1 MPIGLVAKA
10 LGVASKGFTPFSK
23 NMPFS
28 LPSKCMPYD
37 WTSAPVKASIATCV
51 DGVRCGA
58 IEIGRETDAVTYA
71 AVLDLGL
78 AHPLLRRHDA
88 GVLRALDV
96 LVELREA
103 DGIPGALPGHRVA
116 GLNTSRHALQRRR
129 GLGLQCRRRGGRRGR
144 HEARGRRD
152 ERQADGDS
160 GHLFLTCGDELVV
173 GAFGTLGLRSCVFAI
188 RAAPRRPPASRCRV
202 PSRSQAAPP
211 GSAAENPTSTELS
224 AGRAAPRPVARQSPC
239 RGVRWVC

>member
-37 WTSAPVKASIATCV
+37 WTSAPVNASIATCGDGVKV
-51 DGVRCGA
+51 DGAVGRDRGR
-58 IEIGRETDAVTYA
+58 RETDAVTYA

-103 DGIPGALPGHRVA
+103 DRVPGALSRHGVA
-116 GLNTSRHALQRRR
+116 GLNTTAHALQRRR
-129 GLGLQCRRRGGRRGR
+129 GFRLQRGGRGGRRGR

-152 ERQADGDS
+152 ERQARNYS
-160 GHLFLTCGDELVV
+160 GHLFLTCAGRAVTYV
-173 GAFGTLGLRSCVFAI
+173 CVCVDVCFV
-188 RAAPRRPPASRCRV
+188 RHQR
-202 PSRSQAAPP
+202 P
-211 GSAAENPTSTELS
+211 GSAASQPAENPTSAEPS
-224 AGRAAPRPVARQSPC
+224 SRSPAPRPV
-239 RGVRWVC
+239 VRTRPVPQRAVGA